1 MTLKIVAFIISDVF
15 SEMWTSGYLETTG
28 LFVFSAFILK
38 RNVQNRKEKAGD
50 DSRGV
55 TSPFFTIVNDSLA
68 MFWVME
74 IIVSQKKTP
83 KNIYTRLSLSCL
95 ISIILPDKCNL
106 SDSQWAVSG
115 GAVGRLW
122 VN

>member
-1 MTLKIVAFIISDVF
+1 MTLKIAVFIISDVF
-15 SEMWTSGYLETTG
+15 SDMWTSGYLETTG

-38 RNVQNRKEKAGD
+38 RNVQNRKEKTRD
-50 DSRGV
+50 DSWSV
-55 TSPFFTIVNDSLA
+55 TSPFTIVNDSLA

-74 IIVSQKKTP
+74 IIVSQKKKKT

-95 ISIILPDKCNL
+95 ISIILPDQCNL

-115 GAVGRLW
+115 GAVGRLG
-122 VN
+122 